1 MSQAEESIHKKCP
14 CGSGKPFQYCCEPI
28 VSGQK
33 KAPTAEALMRS
44 RYTAFAMGAIDYLVN
59 TTAPEKRGEDDAEI
73 LAEQVK
79 YTNWTGLTII
89 DKNLGGR
96 ADQEGMVEFEAH
108 FETDDQNGTLYE
120 KSNFRRENEQWLYVD
135 GDVELRT
142 P

>member
-33 KAPTAEALMRS
+33 SAPTAEALMRS
-44 RYTAFAMGAIDYLVN
+44 RYTAFAMGAIDYLIN

-73 LAEQVK
+73 LADQVK
-79 YTNWTGLTII
+79 YTNWTGLTIL

-96 ADQEGMVEFEAH
+96 NDQEGMVEFEAQ

-120 KSNFRRENEQWLYVD
+120 KSNFRRENEQWVYVD

-142 P
+142 S

>member
-1 MSQAEESIHKKCP
+1 MSQAEESSYKKCP

-33 KAPTAEALMRS
+33 SAPTAEALMRS
-44 RYTAFAMGAIDYLVN
+44 RYTAFAMGAIDYLIN

-79 YTNWTGLTII
+79 YTNWTGLTILG
-89 DKNLGGR
+89 KNLGGR
-96 ADQEGMVEFEAH
+96 SDQEGMVEFEAQ

-120 KSNFRRENEQWLYVD
+120 KSNFRRENEQWVYVD

-142 P
+142 S